1 MPRLKATT
9 HHQCRPVLQLSI
21 SADEA
26 ALIADLLRPRA
37 HLLTE
42 LLELQ
47 VQHSPRGC
55 SDWADTAD
63 ALAVANGALLKVRN
77 AQTTYEQGLAA

>member
-1 MPRLKATT
+1 MTT
-9 HHQCRPVLQLSI
+9 LTTVPHQCRQVLQLSI

-26 ALIADLLRPRA
+26 ALLADLLKPRA
-37 HLLTE
+37 HLLNE

-47 VQHSPRGC
+47 VQHSPPGC

-63 ALAVANGALLKVRN
+63 ALAITNAALLKVRN
-77 AQTTYEQGLAA
+77 AQTAYLKGRQAA

>member
-1 MPRLKATT
+1 MPTLTTTT
-9 HHQCRPVLQLSI
+9 HHQCRAVLQLSI

-26 ALIADLLRPRA
+26 ALIADLLKPRT

-47 VQHSPRGC
+47 VQHCPHGC
-55 SDWADTAD
+55 TDWAETAD
-63 ALAVANGALLKVRN
+63 ALAVANAALIKVRN
-77 AQTTYEQGLAA
+77 AQLKVAA

>member
-1 MPRLKATT
+1 MPTLIEAP
-9 HHQCRPVLQLSI
+9 HQCRDVMNFSI

-42 LLELQ
+42 LLEVQ
-47 VQHSPRGC
+47 VQHSPPGC

-63 ALAVANGALLKVRN
+63 ALAVANSVLIKVRN
-77 AQTTYEQGLAA
+77 AQVTYLKGGRGA